1 MKKAKYITSIFLFC
15 IAVLNISN
23 IVFAAQTSTRTD
35 DIKEPPFK
43 YDTKNNE
50 NNTKTPKN
58 NRGSN
63 TNTNTNIKDKPNF
76 VDPFTIKD
84 PPYNRNQNS

>member
-23 IVFAAQTSTRTD
+23 IVFAAQTSTRTE

-43 YDTKNNE
+43 YETKNNT
-50 NNTKTPKN
+50 NNTKTP
-58 NRGSN
+58 SN
-63 TNTNTNIKDKPNF
+63 SRESSSTIKDKPNF
-76 VDPFTIKD
+76 IDPHTIKD
-84 PPYNRNQNS
+84 PPYNRQKSS